1 MEIFK
6 KTYWL
11 IYPFLIV
18 IFMLIFDQIYKTDKL
33 IPKALG
39 CGLLAYVL
47 SPRKKIIKTQTG
59 VVKQITWIFL
69 KKPIFL
75 NS

>member
-1 MEIFK
+1 MKIFK

-18 IFMLIFDQIYKTDKL
+18 IFMLIFDQIYKTDNL
-33 IPKALG
+33 IPKALV
-39 CGLLAYVL
+39 CGFIAYIL

-59 VVKQITWIFL
+59 VVKQITWVFL
-69 KKPIFL
+69 KNPILL

>member
-18 IFMLIFDQIYKTDKL
+18 IFMLIFDQIYKTDNI

-39 CGLLAYVL
+39 CGLLAYIL
-47 SPRKKIIKTQTG
+47 SPRKKIIKTQAK

-69 KKPIFL
+69 KNPILL